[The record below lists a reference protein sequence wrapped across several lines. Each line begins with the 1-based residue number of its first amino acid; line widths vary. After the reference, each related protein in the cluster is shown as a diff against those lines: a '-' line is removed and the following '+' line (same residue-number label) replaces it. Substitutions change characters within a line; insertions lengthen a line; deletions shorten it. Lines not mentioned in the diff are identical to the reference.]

1 MFWIVFFG
9 KRSYISENASSEE
22 WKRLAMVYVCK
33 FVKGKKWSKFWK
45 MLDERFIAKYTLLF
59 VEKRRIT
66 EPSAIQ
72 KRKDLL
78 AQPKVLQEEKKTT
91 NLHMEWK
98 LFGEP
103 PSRPW
108 SQQHFKNVLFVYLK
122 SSYGSFFNYFK
133 YWTIKSHF

>member
-1 MFWIVFFG
+1 
-9 KRSYISENASSEE
+9 
-22 WKRLAMVYVCK
+22 MVYVCK
-33 FVKGKKWSKFWK
+33 FVKGKKWSKFFWK

-91 NLHMEWK
+91 NLHME
-98 LFGEP
+98 
-103 PSRPW
+103 
-108 SQQHFKNVLFVYLK
+108 
-122 SSYGSFFNYFK
+122 
-133 YWTIKSHF
+133 

>member
-1 MFWIVFFG
+1 
-9 KRSYISENASSEE
+9 
-22 WKRLAMVYVCK
+22 
-33 FVKGKKWSKFWK
+33 

-91 NLHMEWK
+91 NLHME
-98 LFGEP
+98 
-103 PSRPW
+103 
-108 SQQHFKNVLFVYLK
+108 
-122 SSYGSFFNYFK
+122 
-133 YWTIKSHF
+133 